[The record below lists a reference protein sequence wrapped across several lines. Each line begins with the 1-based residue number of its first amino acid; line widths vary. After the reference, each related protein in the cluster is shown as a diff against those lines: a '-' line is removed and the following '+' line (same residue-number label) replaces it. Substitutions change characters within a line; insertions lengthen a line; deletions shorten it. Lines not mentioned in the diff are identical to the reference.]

1 MIRCSLC
8 PLGLV
13 LLAWSQ
19 MLLVVVPG
27 VLSVA
32 FNDARGQLRLEKLS
46 SFYQDEWFVS
56 MMHIWHHTIFSSL
69 HVV

>member
-32 FNDARGQLRLEKLS
+32 FNDARGQLRLEKT
-46 SFYQDEWFVS
+46 E
-56 MMHIWHHTIFSSL
+56 
-69 HVV
+69 